1 MDYRY
6 VNHVSTVGLQVYVYR
21 SADGLIER
29 LCMYIMT
36 ASLWRGRWPRALT
49 HLQGRKRDELNNVP
63 GTEVHDSAQI
73 YISKKL
79 ASASMGQ
86 HSPPPLH
93 EALSSDLRSVVPLAS
108 AVIVLYEQA
117 DQHHYPKNTR
127 QIPAGEYQ
135 QDYTE
140 MNAALYPN

>member
-1 MDYRY
+1 MY
-6 VNHVSTVGLQVYVYR
+6 VHHDCVTLARPMAQST
-21 SADGLIER
+21 D
-29 LCMYIMT
+29 
-36 ASLWRGRWPRALT
+36 ALART
-49 HLQGRKRDELNNVP
+49 QGADELNNVP

-86 HSPPPLH
+86 HSPPTLH

-135 QDYTE
+135 QNYTD
-140 MNAALYPN
+140 MNAALYLN